1 MTVKYV
7 CKKCSFTSILKSD
20 MKRHLTRKKK
30 CIPDFIEKY
39 QISDEQNLK
48 ESLIPIYNFN
58 KEILDNCIECKK
70 CGKFFVSDKNLNLHS
85 MNYCKNNI
93 VNPDISNVLNE
104 SLIQNISIDKLI
116 IDNSVDNSVDNSISN
131 ITNNIINFNPI
142 LNIHLQELRDFK
154 NDWKTDHIT
163 DIVKKVIFMCQ
174 HKFTNFLT
182 EVLKN
187 NENNNVI
194 LDKNSINGYV
204 YNKSKMIF
212 EVMSKDIII
221 DETFDKLK
229 KQLID
234 LSYNAAII
242 EPYSMENSDIR
253 KVVRDIKTKY
263 NTYKTC
269 NKKKKQVIDNLFTN
283 IYDNNKV
290 ESAKNYSNIKNSIKL
305 NTKIYSPE
313 QY

>member
-1 MTVKYV
+1 MTCKYV

-39 QISDEQNLK
+39 EISDEQNLK
-48 ESLIPIYNFN
+48 ESLIPIYNYN
-58 KEILDNCIECKK
+58 QEILDNCIECKK

-85 MNYCKNNI
+85 INYCKNNL
-93 VNPDISNVLNE
+93 VESEVLNE
-104 SLIQNISIDKLI
+104 TLTQNINIEKII
-116 IDNSVDNSVDNSISN
+116 IDNSIDNSISN

-142 LNIHLQELRDFK
+142 LNIHLQDFK
-154 NDWKTDHIT
+154 DDWKTNHIS

-187 NENNNVI
+187 NENNNVV
-194 LDKNSINGYV
+194 LDKNAVNGYV

-229 KQLID
+229 KQLLD
-234 LSYNAAII
+234 LSDNAIS
-242 EPYSMENSDIR
+242 EPFSLETSDIR
-253 KVVRDIKTKY
+253 KAVRDIKTKY
-263 NTYKTC
+263 STYKTY
-269 NKKKKQVIDNLFTN
+269 NKKKKKIIDNLFTN
-283 IYDNNKV
+283 IYDNNKS
-290 ESAKNYSNIKNSIKL
+290 ESAKNYSNIKNTIKL
-305 NTKIYSPE
+305 NTKKYSPE